1 MEQKTRTVQRYVDIL
16 TEAGFKAVFGVEK
29 NKDVLIDLLNVVLP
43 EHRRVQDLTYS
54 TTEIPGFT
62 MANKSVRLDLRCTGE
77 DGTKFI
83 VEMQCYRQANF
94 FKRCVEYAAKLYDSG
109 SERGDSHEYDLA
121 PVYFI
126 GLLNTDVPKFDRSDG
141 SIWSDRYVSEYTFRE
156 KVSREVVDETI
167 FLTFVELHRFDKEL
181 HECGSLVDKELHECG
196 SLVDK
201 WCYSLKHIGT
211 LDRLPEELRV
221 RAFERLFEACEI
233 AKFTPEEK
241 LKYEHDMI
249 TERDYDNIIYTAKTE
264 GRAEG
269 IAEGEAKGRAE
280 GLAEGEA
287 KGRVEGKAE
296 GLAEGRTEGK
306 TDVAR
311 AMKTKGLEMSLI
323 SELTGLSEEEI
334 QRL

>member
-1 MEQKTRTVQRYVDIL
+1 MSNGITATVQRYVDIL

-29 NKDVLIDLLNVVLP
+29 NKDILIDLLNVLLP
-43 EHRRVQDLTYS
+43 EYRRVHDLSYA

-62 MANKSVRLDLRCTGE
+62 MANKSVRLDLRCIGE
-77 DGTKFI
+77 DGTRFI
-83 VEMQCYRQANF
+83 VEMQCYRQVNF
-94 FKRCVEYAAKLYDSG
+94 FKRCVEYAAKLYDAG
-109 SERGDSHEYDLA
+109 SVQGDGHEYDLA

-126 GLLNTDVPKFDRSDG
+126 GLLNTGIPKSDRSDG
-141 SIWSDRYVSEYTFRE
+141 SIWGDRFVSEYTFRE
-156 KVSREVVDETI
+156 KVSQEVVDETI
-167 FLTFVELHRFDKEL
+167 FLNFVELHRFKKEL
-181 HECGSLVDKELHECG
+181 HECV

-201 WCYSLKHIGT
+201 WCYSLKHVGS

-241 LKYEHDMI
+241 LRYEHDMI
-249 TERDYDNIIYTAKTE
+249 TERDYDNIIYTAKVEGRTE
-264 GRAEG
+264 G
-269 IAEGEAKGRAE
+269 KAE

-287 KGRVEGKAE
+287 KGRA
-296 GLAEGRTEGK
+296 EGK

-311 AMKTKGLEMSLI
+311 AMKAKGLETSLI
-323 SELTGLSEEEI
+323 SELTGLSVEEI